1 MKTFN
6 EWLNEATKK
15 MSDEAFDAIK
25 SYIKSNDMKHLE
37 GHNKE
42 YWEQHGVA
50 SVSDLKEMLKK
61 DRDSQVEKQ
70 KRTDFSQE
78 EPENDS
84 SADSKY
90 KMQDKLERKA
100 RKGKN

>member
-78 EPENDS
+78 EPEDKKNP
-84 SADSKY
+84 
-90 KMQDKLERKA
+90 QDDVQDRLEKIKK

>member
-15 MSDEAFDAIK
+15 MSDEAFDTIK

-42 YWEQHGVA
+42 YWEQHGVT

-78 EPENDS
+78 EPEDKKNP
-84 SADSKY
+84 
-90 KMQDKLERKA
+90 QDDVQDRLEKIKK

>member
-6 EWLNEATKK
+6 EWLNEATKN

-78 EPENDS
+78 EPEDKKNP
-84 SADSKY
+84 
-90 KMQDKLERKA
+90 QDDVQDRLEKIKK